1 MILDIFYIL
10 LGFLLLVKGGDY
22 LVEGAVAIA
31 QRAKLSKMVI
41 GMTVVGFGTSMP
53 ELLVSAQSALVGNS
67 GIAIG
72 NVVGSNI
79 ANIGL
84 ILGISSMIIPIASSR
99 VTLRIDHP
107 FMMLSAVLF
116 VAVAMTGSIE
126 RWAGALM
133 VLMLVAFVW
142 YQIVSSHKR
151 TSFPED
157 SKEIITASNNAPQ
170 KIAFRIVSVI
180 FFSVITISVSYFLQG
195 IPQLIII
202 EAIKAL
208 FFVYGLKILQQIK
221 ETSSKQIPFL
231 ISIILVIVSFIS
243 MVYGA
248 DKLIEG
254 ASNIASDLGVSDRI
268 IGLTIVAVG
277 TSLPE
282 LFASVMASIK
292 GESDMAIGNIIG
304 SVTFN
309 ILCVIGFS
317 AIICPIKESNV
328 GFGFDYLAMILVSII
343 LWIFLRTH
351 HKIVRWEGLVLTL
364 FYISYMVKTILL

>member
-79 ANIGL
+79 ANIAL
-84 ILGISSMIIPIASSR
+84 ILGVSSMIVPIASSR
-99 VTLRIDHP
+99 VTLRVDHP

-133 VLMLVAFVW
+133 VLMLVSFVW
-142 YQIVSSHKR
+142 YQVVKSRKAEKR
-151 TSFPED
+151 R
-157 SKEIITASNNAPQ
+157 A
-170 KIAFRIVSVI
+170 KIDELETTPSMA
-180 FFSVITISVSYFLQG
+180 LW
-195 IPQLIII
+195 
-202 EAIKAL
+202 KAL
-208 FFVYGLKILQQIK
+208 
-221 ETSSKQIPFL
+221 
-231 ISIILVIVSFIS
+231 LVVAVSFAA
-243 MVYGA
+243 MVFGS
-248 DKLIEG
+248 DKLVEG
-254 ASNIASDLGVSDRI
+254 ASDIAKQLGVSDRI

-309 ILCVIGFS
+309 ILSVIGIS
-317 AIICPIKESNV
+317 AIICPIQESNV
-328 GFGFDYLAMILVSII
+328 GFAFDYLAMLVLGVM

-351 HKIVRWEGLVLTL
+351 RKLVRWEGLILTL
-364 FYISYMVKTILL
+364 SYVAYLVKTIVM